1 MDFLNPHSQYKGVKF
16 FFPSTKEDLKN
27 SNYELRRLPPN
38 GDDPKHLLNSFL
50 RFLVKVA
57 FLNLKND
64 SETAYSMLI
73 HTAGRKRDH
82 LEDRK
87 KIQDFIST
95 IINELKPKADRYY
108 KYMENYGIDL
118 NRRSDNKNLQVFLS

>member
-1 MDFLNPHSQYKGVKF
+1 MTATPGRLDLNNTFFNDAKEWVFLNPHSQYKGVKF

-38 GDDPKHLLNSFL
+38 GDDPKHLRNSFL

-73 HTAGRKRDH
+73 HTAGIKRDH
-82 LEDRK
+82 L
-87 KIQDFIST
+87 
-95 IINELKPKADRYY
+95 
-108 KYMENYGIDL
+108 
-118 NRRSDNKNLQVFLS
+118 